1 MNMTKRMPLTGAEAW
16 RGADIAKSNAWLHPL
31 SEAAIA
37 EIDAALAQVKG
48 SGLSWSAL
56 SRESFPLG
64 AFGAELAAMASD
76 LEQGCGLVKLTG
88 LPVSRYSEE
97 ELRAVFFGLGAH
109 LGTPVGQN
117 GQRGLMRDIRD
128 NSKNGGTR
136 VDSAGALRWHN
147 DRADVVGLLCVKSAH
162 RGGVSRIVS
171 APAIHNA
178 MLTRRPDLVDTL
190 FGGFHRYS
198 PGDEV
203 GAEAGSYVLPVFGLR
218 EGYFTS
224 HFSQTYIEQAQTLP
238 GVPEL
243 TERQLEAVDMLMD
256 LAEELSFEMPLA
268 PGDIQFLNNHVIYH
282 GRTAFEDDAAQGEDR
297 LLFRLWLSMPNS
309 RPLPES
315 HKVLW
320 GAVDAG
326 ALRGGA

>member
-1 MNMTKRMPLTGAEAW
+1 MNVTKRMPLTGCEVW
-16 RGADIAKSNAWLHPL
+16 RGADIVKSSEWLHPL
-31 SEAAIA
+31 SKAAIA
-37 EIDAALAQVKG
+37 EIDAALAQVNA
-48 SGLSWSAL
+48 SGQSWSAL
-56 SRESFPLG
+56 SRETFPLG
-64 AFGAELAAMASD
+64 AFGDELAAMASE

-97 ELRAVFFGLGAH
+97 ALRTIFFGVGLH

-128 NSKNGGTR
+128 NSKNGGAR
-136 VDSAGALRWHN
+136 VDSAGPLRWHN
-147 DRADVVGLLCVKSAH
+147 DRADVVGLLCVRSAH
-162 RGGVSRIVS
+162 RGGISRIVS
-171 APAIHNA
+171 AAAIHNE
-178 MLTRRPDLVDTL
+178 MLARRPDLVETL
-190 FGGFHRYS
+190 FGDFHRYS

-203 GAEAGSYVLPVFGLR
+203 GVAAGSYVLPVFGLR
-218 EGYFTS
+218 DGYFTS
-224 HFSQTYIEQAQTLP
+224 HFSRTYIEQAQTVP
-238 GVPEL
+238 GVPKL
-243 TERQLEAVDMLMD
+243 TERQLEAVDMLMA

-268 PGDIQFLNNHVIYH
+268 PGDIQFLNNHVTYH
-282 GRTAFEDDAAQGEDR
+282 GRSAFEDDAAQGEDR

>member
-1 MNMTKRMPLTGAEAW
+1 MNAPKRMPLTGDDAW
-16 RGADIAKSNAWLHPL
+16 RGADIVKSDAWLHPL

-37 EIDAALAQVKG
+37 EIDSALAQVNT
-48 SGLSWSAL
+48 SGLSWNAI
-56 SRESFPLG
+56 RKDTFPLG
-64 AFGAELAAMASD
+64 AFGDELSAMASE

-88 LPVSRYSEE
+88 LPVSRYSEGD
-97 ELRAVFFGLGAH
+97 LRAIFFGLGSH

-128 NSKNGGTR
+128 NSKNGGAR

-147 DRADVVGLLCVKSAH
+147 DRADVVGLLCVRSAH
-162 RGGVSRIVS
+162 RGGISRIVS
-171 APAIHNA
+171 AVAIHNA
-178 MLTRRPDLVDTL
+178 MLDRRPDLVDTL
-190 FGGFHRYS
+190 FGDFHRYS

-203 GAEAGSYVLPVFGLR
+203 GAEAGSYALPVFGLR
-218 EGYFTS
+218 DGYFTS
-224 HFSQTYIEQAQTLP
+224 HFSRTYIEQAQTLP

-243 TERQLEAVDMLMD
+243 TETQVEAVDMLLA

-268 PGDIQFLNNHVIYH
+268 PGDIQFLNNHVTYH